1 MNSFRQIR
9 DEQDDPKKALVRS
22 EGSNGMHEKQVP
34 GLDNIQRF
42 IERQPLLEKQLSIQ
56 GTDDVKLS
64 PGSGIYLGTGICSHV
79 EMSQGT
85 PFDIL
90 TMVLSAA
97 SVRQKLGLGNIYHNI
112 ADTHALSN
120 NFPPA
125 EVEKVSKQ
133 YVAVVETITKG
144 LNIGNYNVL
153 RASSF
158 NKGQDY
164 KGILDGIN
172 GNLELK
178 GLHSYARQ
186 ELADIEYF
194 RRKGMGMKIGWTMG
208 ISDSEYDESFY
219 DRNYRKY
226 VSGDVGFLY
235 IVPGRSFDKKKPRVA
250 PYVDFNPDKRIMI
263 PDDSA
268 SSKLDTAISELGSA
282 LNGARGYY
290 NDTFRLWREF
300 DPGLPA
306 NAPLAEKIT
315 YILEKLRG
323 FGLEERLGE
332 IGVGSSQAPKHIE
345 HHQIQEAKEQS
356 LLTQSLPTYT
366 DFLFSL
372 DAATRAKAAVILK
385 NTVEVLT
392 PEELV
397 ELLRSG
403 KKLSAYYG
411 VATTGPVHV
420 GYLIPL
426 SKAYDLS
433 TLGIRTK
440 ILLADVHS
448 VLDDQKTKFDEMEL
462 KSQYYRKCIELA
474 VPWKEPPEFVRGSE
488 FQLKEDY
495 TRELFRLAS
504 TSTVSRALRAASE
517 VTRMKDPKVSELL
530 YPLLQVLDEQYLDI
544 DIQLGGLDQRHIMA
558 LARESM
564 KQLGYRRRVEIM
576 TPLLLSLHGQGKKMS
591 ASDPGSAIR
600 VYDSEQAIRNKV
612 NKAYCPLDNVN
623 ENPVLQLARF
633 MVFGMG
639 ANLELNLLDKRRIEI
654 RDYEELERRFSAR
667 EIHPADLK
675 VAVADSLVL
684 GLTRA
689 REYFESNQ
697 DLLRGLGEKYAPSS

>member
-1 MNSFRQIR
+1 MNGFRPIR
-9 DEQDDPKKALVRS
+9 EDQDGSKKALVRS
-22 EGSNGMHEKQVP
+22 EGSNGMHEKQAP
-34 GLDNIQRF
+34 GLDNIRRF

-56 GTDDVKLS
+56 GMEGVKLS
-64 PGSGIYLGTGICSHV
+64 PGSGIYLGTGICSHI

-97 SVRQKLGLGNIYHNI
+97 SVRRKLGLGDIYHNV

-125 EVEKVSKQ
+125 QVEQVSRQ
-133 YVAVVETITKG
+133 YVALVETVAKG
-144 LNIGNYNVL
+144 LNIGNYHVL

-158 NKGQDY
+158 NQAGDY
-164 KGILDGIN
+164 REILAGIE
-172 GNLELK
+172 GNAELR

-186 ELADIEYF
+186 ELTDIEYF
-194 RRKGMGMKIGWTMG
+194 RRKGMGLKIGWTMG

-250 PYVDFNPDKRIMI
+250 PYVDFSPDKRIMI
-263 PDDSA
+263 PD
-268 SSKLDTAISELGSA
+268 SSVSLKIDAAVSELGSA

-300 DPGLPA
+300 DPDMPK
-306 NAPLAEKIT
+306 NAPFAEKIT
-315 YILEKLRG
+315 YILEKLRS
-323 FGLEERLGE
+323 FGLEERFRE
-332 IGVGSSQAPKHIE
+332 IGVGGSQAPKHIE
-345 HHQIQEAKEQS
+345 HHQAREGKE
-356 LLTQSLPTYT
+356 QSLPTYA
-366 DFLFSL
+366 DLLSSL
-372 DAATRAKAAVILK
+372 DAATQAKAAVVLK
-385 NTVEVLT
+385 NTAEVLT

-397 ELLRSG
+397 ELLGSG
-403 KKLSAYYG
+403 KRLSAYYG
-411 VATTGPVHV
+411 IATTGSVHV

-474 VPWKEPPEFVRGSE
+474 VPWKEPPEFIRGSE
-488 FQLKEDY
+488 FQLREDY
-495 TRELFRLAS
+495 ARDLFRLAS
-504 TSTVSRALRAASE
+504 TTTVSRAMRAASE
-517 VTRMKDPKVSELL
+517 VTRMKDPKVSELM

-564 KQLGYRRRVEIM
+564 KQLGYRRRVEVM

-600 VYDSEQAIRNKV
+600 VYDSEQSIRNKV
-612 NKAYCPLDNVN
+612 DRAFCPLDNVN

-639 ANLELNLLDKRRIEI
+639 ANLELNLPDKRRIEI
-654 RDYEELERRFSAR
+654 REYEELERRFSAR

-675 VAVADSLVL
+675 VAIADSLVL
-684 GLTRA
+684 RLARA

-697 DLLRGLGEKYAPSS
+697 DLLRRLGEKYAPSG